1 MLKDLG
7 ENDVLENLF
16 KVLLI
21 SSFKDVFPQLPVIA
35 IIFPNEFFLTIAEV
49 FVKKFKLL
57 ATLICFELFIDLLIL
72 FTIANEAPFLKAS
85 FTSVSYTHLTLPT
98 NREV

>member
-35 IIFPNEFFLTIAEV
+35 IIFPNEFFGYTKVTIDQPLVDDDGTVVTDKKGNPKPDSKLTS
-49 FVKKFKLL
+49 
-57 ATLICFELFIDLLIL
+57 D
-72 FTIANEAPFLKAS
+72 ANQIS
-85 FTSVSYTHLTLPT
+85 
-98 NREV
+98 REISKV